1 MSSGSPGGGDDG
13 VARNREGGGPG
24 EGRAS
29 GEGGASA
36 GSMDERAAL
45 RHLVATIAYRGGK
58 VLRDAPPGF
67 GTVSAGSGTRTA
79 VEILAHVGDLFD
91 WGLALA
97 ADGEHRWSDTRS
109 DDWDAQV
116 ERFFAGLAAV
126 DDHLASGEPIARS
139 PERLMQGPF
148 ADALTH
154 IGQLA
159 VLRRIAGSPVR
170 GENYFKASI
179 EAGRVGPDQAEPVR
193 EFD

>member
-1 MSSGSPGGGDDG
+1 MSGTGST
-13 VARNREGGGPG
+13 
-24 EGRAS
+24 
-29 GEGGASA
+29 
-36 GSMDERAAL
+36 DERAAL
-45 RHLVATIAYRGGK
+45 RHLLATIAYRGGK

-67 GTVSAGSGTRTA
+67 GSTSVGSGTRTA
-79 VEILAHVGDLFD
+79 VQILAHVGDLFD

-97 ADGEHRWSDTRS
+97 VDGEHRWSDTAS

-126 DDHLASGEPIARS
+126 DAHLASGGRIARS
-139 PERLMQGPF
+139 PQRLLQGPF

-159 VLRRIAGSPVR
+159 MLRRIAGSPVR
-170 GENYFKASI
+170 GENYFKAEV
-179 EAGRVGPDQAEPVR
+179 EAGRVGPDQELPAF